1 MRPFE
6 RIVAMGLYDD
16 PVKTLIHAMK
26 YQKAWPVAE
35 YLSERLVESREAARR
50 LLTDCDALVPVPLH
64 FTRQL
69 TRGYNQA
76 DLIAQRLR
84 KLSGQWRPRRIPVIQ
99 SLGRIR
105 ATETQTHFH
114 SQAQREQNLRE
125 AFAVVA
131 PEKSIRGKSL
141 VLVDDVMTTG
151 ATLRS
156 AARELRK
163 AGAQRVCAIVLSV
176 ADPRGRGFERT

>member
-1 MRPFE
+1 LSPFE
-6 RIVAMGLYDD
+6 RIVALGLYDD

-35 YLSERLVESREAARR
+35 YLTERLVEAREDARR
-50 LLTDCDALVPVPLH
+50 LLSECDALVPVPLH

-69 TRGYNQA
+69 ARGYNQA
-76 DLIAQRLR
+76 ELIAQRLR
-84 KLSGQWRPRRIPVIQ
+84 KMSRGLRKGRIPVLRA
-99 SLGRIR
+99 LGRVR

-114 SQAQREQNLRE
+114 SQAQREHNLRE
-125 AFAVVA
+125 AFALVLA
-131 PEKSIRGKSL
+131 EGAIRGKGL

-163 AGAQRVCAIVLSV
+163 AGAQRVCALVLSV
-176 ADPRGRGFERT
+176 ADPRGRGFEQT

>member
-1 MRPFE
+1 
-6 RIVAMGLYDD
+6 MGPYED
-16 PVKTLIHAMK
+16 PVRALIHAMK
-26 YQKAWPVAE
+26 YQRAWPVAE
-35 YLSERLVESREAARR
+35 YLTERLVEAREDARQ
-50 LLTDCDALVPVPLH
+50 LLHETDALVPIPLH

-69 TRGYNQA
+69 ARGYNQA
-76 DLIAQRLR
+76 ELIAQRLR
-84 KLSGQWRPRRIPVIQ
+84 WLSRQLRSRRIPVVDA
-99 SLGRIR
+99 LARVR

-125 AFAVVA
+125 AFAVTGEEA
-131 PEKSIRGKSL
+131 IRGRSL

-163 AGAQRVCAIVLSV
+163 AGAKRVCALVLTV
-176 ADPRGRGFERT
+176 ADPRGRSFERA